1 MTSIIG
7 TLKLKAN
14 NTMKILNQLIPFL
27 SGVLVLTACSSEVAN
42 ANIDVAEADTV
53 AAQNEVISKA
63 QLELPF
69 VGKKFFDFV
78 RANATMES
86 ITIELNG
93 YTTIEGQAGNSSYVI
108 YEGMY
113 SPMMSGYEGEGYY
126 AVIGK
131 NAIAKLDSEGNLQY
145 GEGCN
150 IDEGKPCISAFIP
163 DDHL

>member
-69 VGKKFFDFV
+69 VGKKFLSRLPFLIIFSFNV
-78 RANATMES
+78 KIS
-86 ITIELNG
+86 L
-93 YTTIEGQAGNSSYVI
+93 
-108 YEGMY
+108 
-113 SPMMSGYEGEGYY
+113 
-126 AVIGK
+126 IGK
-131 NAIAKLDSEGNLQY
+131 ILWSLT
-145 GEGCN
+145 N
-150 IDEGKPCISAFIP
+150 ISC
-163 DDHL
+163 L